1 MHTHI
6 NCLNSILAVLLHMT
20 IEKVDLSGL
29 LFEGSFVRD
38 QLSLFLHHV
47 DPLVPVATLDHGVF
61 SLLDRL

>member
-1 MHTHI
+1 
-6 NCLNSILAVLLHMT
+6 MT

-29 LFEGSFVRD
+29 LFEGSVVRD
-38 QLSLFLHHV
+38 QLSLFLYHV